1 MGYPVTGIKEA
12 AEQYSNQL
20 WRLSNLYYI
29 INKSGKRVK
38 FIPNTS
44 QLKLYNDMWY
54 RTVILKARQRGFTTF
69 IDIFALDSCVFNKD
83 FNAGIIAHNLEDSK
97 KIFRTKV
104 KYPYESLPD
113 GIKNT
118 VGANNDK
125 AGEYQFSN
133 NSNISVSTSYRSG
146 TLQLLH
152 VSEYGKIAA
161 KYPERAKE
169 VVTGAF
175 EAVPIDGVILVES
188 TAEGNGGAFYEMVE
202 KSRNTANENRKP
214 NIMEFKF
221 FFEPWHDNEDYA
233 LKDKVIITSEH
244 KKYFDRLR
252 TDYDISLTKAQKS
265 WYVGKLNVLEDDMT
279 REYPSYPDEAFEAA
293 IHGSFYARQ
302 MAKARKEGRITGIPI
317 ESSHEIHTFWDLGK
331 NDTTAIWFMQQV
343 GKEIRW
349 VDYYESNGEEI
360 EHYCKVLKDKDYLY
374 GKHYMPHDVET
385 NLLGLKS
392 SRKRQFESGGVHPI
406 VVVPRINSVM
416 DGIAS
421 VRQQFSAYWFDSE
434 RCSEGIK
441 CLDNYQKEWNEK
453 TATFREYPL
462 HNWASNGADAIRQQA
477 QGYKDN
483 KITKNKRSPQ
493 PKVSVI

>member
-1 MGYPVTGIKEA
+1 
-12 AEQYSNQL
+12 
-20 WRLSNLYYI
+20 
-29 INKSGKRVK
+29 
-38 FIPNTS
+38 
-44 QLKLYNDMWY
+44 MWY

-104 KYPYESLPD
+104 RYPYESLPD
-113 GIKNT
+113 GIKNAVT
-118 VGANNDK
+118 ANNDR

-169 VVTGAF
+169 IKTGAF
-175 EAVPIDGVILVES
+175 EAVPRDGVILVES
-188 TAEGNGGAFYEMVE
+188 TAEGNGGDFYDMVE
-202 KSRNTANENRKP
+202 KAKHIESEGRKP
-214 NIMEFKF
+214 NRMEIKF
-221 FFEPWHDNEDYA
+221 FFEPWHDNEDYV
-233 LKDKVIITSEH
+233 LDSDVIETTEH
-244 KKYFDRLR
+244 TKYFDRLDS
-252 TDYDISLTKAQKS
+252 DYDIKLTKQQKA
-265 WYVGKLNVLEDDMT
+265 WYISKLNTLEDDMT

-302 MAKARKEGRITGIPI
+302 LAKARKEGRITRIPI
-317 ESSHEIHTFWDLGK
+317 ESSLEIHTFWDLGK

-343 GKEIRW
+343 GKEMRW
-349 VDYYESNGEEI
+349 IDYYESNGEEI
-360 EHYCKVLKDKDYLY
+360 EHYCKILKDKGYLY

-392 SRKRQFESGGVHPI
+392 SRRKQFEDGGVHPI
-406 VVVPRINSVM
+406 VTVPRVSSII
-416 DGIAS
+416 DGIAA
-421 VRQQFSAYWFDSE
+421 VRQQFNNYWIDNE
-434 RCSEGIK
+434 RCAEGIK

-462 HNWASNGADAIRQQA
+462 HNWASNGADAIRQCA

-483 KITKNKRSPQ
+483 KVSKFKKSPQ